1 MKLTPTSLRIIGS
14 VLLLVGYFILLYVDI
29 KLGCLFRLIGGLVMI
44 PFSIQIKTWDV
55 LGLQT
60 FFAVIDTSKII
71 ELSYE
76 N

>member
-1 MKLTPTSLRIIGS
+1 MKLTATSLRILGS
-14 VLLLVGYFILLYVDI
+14 VLLVIGYFILLYVDI

-55 LGLQT
+55 VVLQA
-60 FFAVIDTSKII
+60 FFAVIDVSKII